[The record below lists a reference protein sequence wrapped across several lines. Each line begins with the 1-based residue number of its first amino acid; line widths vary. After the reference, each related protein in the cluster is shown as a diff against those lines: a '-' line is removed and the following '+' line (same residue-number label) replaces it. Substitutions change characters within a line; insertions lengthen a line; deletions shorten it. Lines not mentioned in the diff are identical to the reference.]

1 MSGGIAYVFDAD
13 GDFAADRCNT
23 DLVELGPV
31 AEADAEQLYALIEQ
45 HALHTGSQLAKRLL
59 SNWPETLPRFIK
71 VLPTDYKLALQRL
84 AREQAEAGAA
94 DPALELVL
102 ED

>member
-1 MSGGIAYVFDAD
+1 VD
-13 GDFAADRCNT
+13 
-23 DLVELGPV
+23 
-31 AEADAEQLYALIEQ
+31 ADAEQLHALIEQ

-59 SNWPETLPRFIK
+59 SHWNESLPRFIK

-84 AREQAEAGAA
+84 AREQAEARAVN
-94 DPALELVL
+94 PALELVL